1 MGGPVTDPDVTPAI
15 SPPIVLS
22 GQLAALVASGNVP
35 FDYMIGGIPFRVKP
49 SQEDPLL
56 VDLRSSE
63 KEQFD
68 SSQEAGENSF
78 GDWWLRSQS
87 SFHGGAG
94 QRYLDSGDPEISRIR
109 FEESVAAYP
118 HESGE
123 LTIAGQ
129 LTSTALGRAMCE
141 QVIWSTV
148 PKLVTASNSANQIY
162 VATLPGLTGSVTVTL
177 GASGTPTAMTTDG
190 VNIHVAIADKI
201 YRVDSAGTAVHTH
214 NLTFTGPVQMG
225 FAKQR
230 LIVCVANKVYELDP
244 NPSVPPVAVGAA
256 HYTNPSTDYV
266 YTSVSEGPNGIYLSG
281 YSGTKSDVSSMSVT
295 ESGGTIVLGPPV
307 VQLRMP
313 PREIVN
319 DVFFYVGSLFALA
332 TSNGA
337 RVGSFTPYG
346 QPQMG
351 SLLIEGTPCSALTGD
366 GTLIY
371 VGAED
376 SVWWID
382 LSTPTDQVGGYA
394 YACMATGVGASST
407 DQFGDIEVY
416 EGLVFGATAAG
427 NVVSQPSYEPDTATL
442 TTSWARFGTT
452 EPKRLHYITV
462 EGDFPV
468 VSGIDNVMMVQVE
481 SGEGDTVTFN
491 IAGGADNFEFSCQGL
506 PTSQAFRLHF
516 TLRDNSTGHG
526 VLLRSWQM
534 KAKPVPTRF
543 PEVTLPLMC
552 WDRETGQGQ
561 PEIGYDGY
569 AKDRLL
575 PLLALAQRSEQ
586 VTVQDKMLGIN
597 YQAEI
602 TRCQLRQDVGPGS
615 RGKFGGI
622 LNVILRQV

>member
-1 MGGPVTDPDVTPAI
+1 VATNTLPPTVPV
-15 SPPIVLS
+15 VLS
-22 GQLAALVASGNVP
+22 GQLLALIEQGRTQPDVV
-35 FDYMIGGIPFRVKP
+35 IGGIPFRVDP

-56 VDLRSSE
+56 YDLRTSE

-68 SSQEAGENSF
+68 SSQQAGENSF

-94 QRYLDSGDPEISRIR
+94 QRYIDSGDPDVSRIR
-109 FEESVAAYP
+109 FDTSSAAYP
-118 HESGE
+118 HVPGE
-123 LTIAGQ
+123 LGIAGQ
-129 LTSTALGRAMCE
+129 FTSAALGRGLCE
-141 QVIWSTV
+141 QVTWAST
-148 PKLVTASNSANQIY
+148 PKLVTASTSANQIFA
-162 VATLPGLTGSVTVTL
+162 ATLPGLTGSTTITL
-177 GASGTPTAMTTDG
+177 GASGVPTAMTTDG
-190 VNIHVAIADKI
+190 VNVYVAIADKI
-201 YRVDSAGTAVHTH
+201 YRVNSAGVATNTHT
-214 NLTFTGPVQMG
+214 LTFTGPVTMG

-256 HYTNPSTDYV
+256 HYINPSTDYI

-281 YSGTKSDVSSMSVT
+281 YSGTRSDVSSMSVA
-295 ESGGTIVLGPPV
+295 ESAGTIVLGPPV

-313 PREIVN
+313 PRELVN

-332 TSNGA
+332 TTNGC

-351 SLLIEGTPCSALTGD
+351 TLLIKDTPCTSLTGD

-371 VGAED
+371 VGARD

-382 LSTPTDQVGGYA
+382 LSTSIDQVGGYA
-394 YACMATGVGASST
+394 YACAGTGVGADPSDELT
-407 DQFGDIEVY
+407 DIEVY
-416 EGLVFGATAAG
+416 VGGLVFATSSAG
-427 NVVSQPSYEPDTATL
+427 QLISQPSYAPNTATL

-468 VSGIDNVMMVQVE
+468 VGGVDSVLTVVVE
-481 SGEGDTVTFN
+481 NAEAETVEFN
-491 IAGGADNFEFSCQGL
+491 IMGGAKNYEFSCQGL
-506 PTSQAFRLHF
+506 AASQAFRLHF
-516 TLRDNSTGHG
+516 TLRDAGAGNG

-552 WDRETGQGQ
+552 WDRETPIGQ
-561 PEIGYDGY
+561 PEVGYLGY
-569 AKDRLL
+569 ARDRFL
-575 PLLALAQRSEQ
+575 PLQALARRSEQ
-586 VTVQDKMLGIN
+586 VTVQDRVLGIN
-597 YQAEI
+597 YQAEV
-602 TRCQLRQDVGPGS
+602 TRAQFRQDVGLS
-615 RGKFGGI
+615 ASNKFGGT
-622 LNVILRQV
+622 LNVILKQV